1 MSSTSPHE
9 SVADGFRDAMAGLA
23 SGVCVVTTAAGGVPA
38 GLTTTAVMSV
48 SLDPPLVAVGVAR
61 SSRTLAPL
69 RDARRFAVHVL
80 PHDREEVATVFASKA
95 PDKFAG
101 LAVRPGLG
109 GVPVLTEDARHVV
122 ECETWAELEAG
133 DHVLLVGQVLR
144 VHSAG
149 ADQGRALVH
158 FDRAFHEIGAARAP
172 SAHPRETIHPRET
185 NLPTETNHPHETDQP
200 SATKETR

>member
-1 MSSTSPHE
+1 MLMSSTSPHE
-9 SVADGFRDAMAGLA
+9 SVTDGFRDAMAGLA
-23 SGVCVVTTAAGGVPA
+23 SGVCVVTTAAGGTPA

-48 SLDPPLVAVGVAR
+48 SLDPPLVAVGVDR

-69 RDARRFAVHVL
+69 REARRFAVHVL
-80 PHDREEVATVFASKA
+80 PHDREELATVFASKA

-101 LAVRPGLG
+101 LEVRPGLG

-122 ECETWAELEAG
+122 ECETWAEVDAG

-149 ADQGRALVH
+149 ADEGRALVH
-158 FDRAFHEIGAARAP
+158 FDRAFHQVGAAREPGAS
-172 SAHPRETIHPRET
+172 SA
-185 NLPTETNHPHETDQP
+185 QP
-200 SATKETR
+200 K

>member
-1 MSSTSPHE
+1 MSSTSPRG
-9 SVADGFRDAMAGLA
+9 SVTDGFRDAMAGLA
-23 SGVCVVTTAAGGVPA
+23 SGVCVVTTTAGGVPA
-38 GLTTTAVMSV
+38 GLTTTAVMSL
-48 SLDPPLVAVGVAR
+48 SLDPPLIAVGVAR

-80 PHDREEVATVFASKA
+80 PHDREEVATIFASKA

-122 ECETWAELEAG
+122 ECETWAEVDAG
-133 DHVLLVGQVLR
+133 DHVLLVGRVVR

-149 ADQGRALVH
+149 ALPGRALVH
-158 FDRAFHEIGAARAP
+158 FDRAFHQVGVAGAAPAQP
-172 SAHPRETIHPRET
+172 PAGPAQPAAHPPAATGEP
-185 NLPTETNHPHETDQP
+185 PAGPP
-200 SATKETR
+200 STKDRNT

>member
-1 MSSTSPHE
+1 MLMSSTSLPE
-9 SVADGFRDAMAGLA
+9 SVTEDFRDAMAGLA
-23 SGVCVVTTAAGGVPA
+23 SGVCVVTTVSDGVPA

-48 SLDPPLVAVGVAR
+48 SLDPPLVAVGVGR

-69 RDARRFAVHVL
+69 REARRFVVHVL

-109 GVPVLTEDARHVV
+109 GVPVLADDARYAV
-122 ECETWAELEAG
+122 ECETWTELEAG
-133 DHVLLVGQVLR
+133 DHVLLVGRVLR

-149 ADQGRALVH
+149 PDQGRALVH
-158 FDRAFHEIGAARAP
+158 FDRTFHGIGAARAP
-172 SAHPRETIHPRET
+172 EARR
-185 NLPTETNHPHETDQP
+185 
-200 SATKETR
+200 

>member
-1 MSSTSPHE
+1 MSSTSHPD

-23 SGVCVVTTAAGGVPA
+23 SGVCVVTTAADGVPA

-48 SLDPPLVAVGVAR
+48 SLDPPLVAVGVGR

-69 RDARRFAVHVL
+69 REARRFAVHVL

-101 LAVRPGLG
+101 LAIRPGLG
-109 GVPVLTEDARHVV
+109 GVPVLADDARHVL
-122 ECETWAELEAG
+122 ECETWAEVEAG
-133 DHVLLVGQVLR
+133 DHVLLLGQVVR

-149 ADQGRALVH
+149 AARGRALVH
-158 FDRAFHEIGAARAP
+158 FDRAFHHVGATRAP
-172 SAHPRETIHPRET
+172 EVRHG
-185 NLPTETNHPHETDQP
+185 
-200 SATKETR
+200 